1 MRLSVCGLG
10 GYVAGRLKWR
20 WSNYWVDGGLGASA
34 VVWPQR
40 IFRIWYQRKR
50 GDDDL
55 PSFGQ
60 EGMKKAEDK
69 PKGNERALL
78 KNEESGPG
86 AEYESQPDQTRSHR
100 QHIAKAFFVR
110 ECRSSSP
117 PSPLDLLD
125 PPFSICIPSTARYC
139 LPSDRSGLPL
149 PVAVPFPLVVGNG
162 DGSGLLLLFEPEVA
176 FWRVESGRPSAPV
189 PECGADA

>member
-1 MRLSVCGLG
+1 VCGLG

-69 PKGNERALL
+69 PKGNERGL
-78 KNEESGPG
+78 KNEESGLGLNTYPI
-86 AEYESQPDQTRSHR
+86 QTRPDQVSSTTHR
-100 QHIAKAFFVR
+100 ESILRPRVPIIISTK
-110 ECRSSSP
+110 SSRP
-117 PSPLDLLD
+117 PLSTILDMHPFNSTVLSPL
-125 PPFSICIPSTARYC
+125 
-139 LPSDRSGLPL
+139 
-149 PVAVPFPLVVGNG
+149 
-162 DGSGLLLLFEPEVA
+162 
-176 FWRVESGRPSAPV
+176 
-189 PECGADA
+189 